1 MPHEIAAALIVAS
14 GKVLLGLRAS
24 SRKFFPNVWDVFGGH
39 VEPGEGHEAAL
50 LREVREELGITP
62 TRWTFLETTTQ
73 PLASQPKE
81 PPDLL
86 IAHLYLVTAWSGT
99 PVNRQPEEHSE
110 IHWFTLAE
118 AVKLELAD
126 PSYPELFARYLAP
139 I

>member
-1 MPHEIAAALIVAS
+1 MPHEIAAALIVDS
-14 GKVLLGLRAS
+14 GKLLLGLRAS

-62 TRWTFLETTTQ
+62 TQWTFLETTTQ
-73 PLASQPKE
+73 PLASQPE
-81 PPDLL
+81 GSPDLL
-86 IAHLYLVTAWSGT
+86 IAHLYLISAWSGT